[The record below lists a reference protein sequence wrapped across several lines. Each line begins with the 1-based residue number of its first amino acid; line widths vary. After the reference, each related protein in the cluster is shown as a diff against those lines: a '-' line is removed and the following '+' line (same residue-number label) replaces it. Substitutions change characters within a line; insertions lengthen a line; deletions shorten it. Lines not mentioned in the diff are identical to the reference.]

1 MYGEETG
8 ILITNTE
15 RLTIDDLNHM
25 TMLHRLNMSTVHQ
38 MHNYSIIASKI
49 IIQSP

>member
-15 RLTIDDLNHM
+15 RLTTDLNHM
-25 TMLHRLNMSTVHQ
+25 TMLHGLNMSTVHQ

-49 IIQSP
+49 IMQSP